1 MNQLKEIINKF
12 EPLNDNEFSELLS
25 IGTHKSLKKNSCF
38 INQGEICQYS
48 ALIEKGIF
56 RHYVVDTLGMQK
68 ILKFS
73 LQNEFVSDCE
83 SFMYQQPALY
93 SIQAIEDAKII
104 LFKNSQLKK
113 LSEQFPVFER
123 INNQIVQQILSS
135 YKEHLMII
143 MNLSPNERYR
153 YILQN
158 KPELILRISVTNLSQ
173 FLGLSRETVSRLRSK
188 AIEDIK

>member
-1 MNQLKEIINKF
+1 MNFLSYLPS
-12 EPLNDNEFSELLS
+12 PLP
-25 IGTHKSLKKNSCF
+25 KNSKKT
-38 INQGEICQYS
+38 I
-48 ALIEKGIF
+48 ALYIKVKYANTLPLLKKGIF
-56 RHYVVDTLGMQK
+56 RHYMIDTLGKQK

-73 LQNEFVSDCE
+73 LKNEFVSDCE
-83 SFMYQQPALY
+83 SFMYQKPALY

-113 LSEQFPVFER
+113 LSEQYPVLAR

-143 MNLSPNERYR
+143 MNLSPNERYQ
-153 YILQN
+153 YVLQN
-158 KPELILRISVTNLSQ
+158 QPELILRISVKYLSQ

-188 AIEDIK
+188 AM